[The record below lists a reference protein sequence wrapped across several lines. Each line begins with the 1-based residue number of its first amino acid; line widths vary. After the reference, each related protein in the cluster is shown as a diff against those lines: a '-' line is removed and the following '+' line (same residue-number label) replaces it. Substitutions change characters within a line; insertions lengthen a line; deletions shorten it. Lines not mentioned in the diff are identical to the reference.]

1 MATDPQSVYSGRPH
15 GCPDERWQRM
25 WSHREHLLRV
35 ARRRSMS
42 VEDAED
48 AVHEAMVR
56 ALENPHV
63 EDERLGAWLTTVTMR
78 LCVDRY
84 RQVKREAEVGTRS
97 MLTPH
102 PIAPVDEAVCDRA
115 EAKWLAN
122 RSGELPA
129 RQAEA
134 LWLKSEDLD
143 VGQVARKMGL
153 SYRTVESL
161 LARARR
167 TMRNSLGAT
176 LATGFWICWRGRPRL
191 ASGAQVVTVAST
203 AATLAVLGFALPSI
217 YTEEMEEDGVRSPAS
232 SQTVADSPTG
242 AEGHHRTD
250 VPGLMAGSESRGPAA
265 WGPAGPLAGAG
276 LLLLDVSLPLP
287 PPTEL
292 AVPATPSV
300 HRMLS
305 VLDVQG
311 VPDAPDVPEAPAV
324 PGLSSA
330 ASAPLTAPSAPATP
344 SAPAARA
351 TPSAPAT
358 PSVPGNSAE
367 DAEDDV
373 PIATPRDTPSD
384 TPGELPR
391 APRAQ

>member
-15 GCPDERWQRM
+15 GCSDERWQRM

-35 ARRRSMS
+35 ARRRSVS

-56 ALENPHV
+56 AMENPHV

-84 RQVKREAEVGTRS
+84 RQVNREAEVGTRS
-97 MLTPH
+97 TLTPH
-102 PIAPVDEAVCDRA
+102 AIAPVDEVVCDRA

-167 TMRNSLGAT
+167 TMRNSLAAT
-176 LATGFWICWRGRPRL
+176 LAAGFWMCWRGRPRL
-191 ASGAQVVTVAST
+191 GSGAQVATVAST
-203 AATLAVLGFALPSI
+203 AATLAALGFALPSMHG
-217 YTEEMEEDGVRSPAS
+217 EMGEGGGRPPAS
-232 SQTVADSPTG
+232 SETVADSPT
-242 AEGHHRTD
+242 AEEGHHRTD
-250 VPGLMAGSESRGPAA
+250 VPGPMAGSESRGPAA
-265 WGPAGPLAGAG
+265 WGPDGPLAGAG
-276 LLLLDVSLPLP
+276 LLPLDASLPLP
-287 PPTEL
+287 PLTESV
-292 AVPATPSV
+292 VPVTPSV

-305 VLDVQG
+305 VPGVKD

-324 PGLSSA
+324 PGPSSA
-330 ASAPLTAPSAPATP
+330 SSAPPI
-344 SAPAARA
+344 APAAPA
-351 TPSAPAT
+351 APST

-367 DAEDDV
+367 DAEDDAPV
-373 PIATPRDTPSD
+373 ATPRTV
-384 TPGELPR
+384 GELPR